1 VTALGERIK
10 RLRGERE
17 LQQRQLAEKAG
28 LTPSMVSQIESGRL
42 SPSLHTLGKIASAF
56 GVPIAALFDGKPNG
70 SIVISHKRDY
80 PVVSFDGSS
89 ERWAVLGAGLFQ
101 GKIRAV
107 VSTLGPKSRGFTTEK
122 VIIKPGQLKLFYVL
136 EGKVALHYDGD
147 RHLLE
152 AGDSAL
158 LDGGVAHG
166 WENLGGQLTGRPL
179 CVHSGYGRLDCFA
192 RNAEGAL
199 GHLWRDRP
207 DQPWSG
213 WETLGGHITSAP
225 ECVVCESVP
234 TTSCPGSA

>member
-1 VTALGERIK
+1 MTPLGDRIR
-10 RLRGERE
+10 RLRAERE
-17 LQQRQLAEKAG
+17 LQQRQLAEKAD

-42 SPSLHTLGKIASAF
+42 TPSLHTLGKIAAAL
-56 GVPIAALFDGKPNG
+56 GVPIAALFDGKPAG
-70 SIVISHKRDY
+70 SIVVSHKRDY

-89 ERWAVLGAGLFQ
+89 ERWAILGAGLFQ

-107 VSTLGPKSRGFTTEK
+107 VSTLGSKSKGVTTEK

-166 WENLGGQLTGRPL
+166 WENLGGKQ
-179 CVHSGYGRLDCFA
+179 A
-192 RNAEGAL
+192 QAL
-199 GHLWRDRP
+199 WVI
-207 DQPWSG
+207 
-213 WETLGGHITSAP
+213 LG
-225 ECVVCESVP
+225 
-234 TTSCPGSA
+234 